1 MRKAEC
7 QLQDVRRN
15 ISSTN
20 LEISELKNVDDP
32 TPGDMRMLE
41 EELEISRKKIKELEA
56 KVNVT
61 KGALDNAAS
70 SLKDAETEMNDAEE
84 RVRTVTEQL
93 NPFQENLAHVH
104 SDLQR
109 DGDNVSYYSKKMKEF
124 ESKVADM
131 RQRREAA
138 EKVVT
143 EFVSKASQISAEK
156 IETRRTAENISSEI
170 QQVQVQIEA
179 ERSQHGDPEQLRE
192 DLYNRKVRCAE
203 VSDELRLLSSFLR
216 RLSAMMKM
224 RTAWFDETRQHIT
237 TVLRSYFSRCITVQK
252 NLTGRLHISHADQTV
267 EPVIE
272 RTDDTSSDHHRSTL
286 RGLSGGERS
295 FVMTC
300 FILSLWHLIES
311 PFCCLDEFDVYMDHI
326 NRQHCLDM
334 LLKVSTS
341 GANDISR
348 QFIILSPLSL
358 AQWNLSKQNVNILHL
373 TAPRR
378 QQQELP
384 DLSETSD

>member
-1 MRKAEC
+1 M
-7 QLQDVRRN
+7 
-15 ISSTN
+15 
-20 LEISELKNVDDP
+20 EISELKNVDDP

-41 EELEISRKKIKELEA
+41 EELEVARRKITELEA
-56 KVNVT
+56 KVSVT
-61 KGALDNAAS
+61 KIAVDNAVS
-70 SLKDAETEMNDAEE
+70 SLKNAETDMSSAEE

-93 NPFQENLAHVH
+93 NPFQESLAHVH

-109 DGDNVSYYSKKMKEF
+109 AGDNVSYYNKKMKEY
-124 ESKVADM
+124 EQKVAEIK
-131 RQRREAA
+131 QRRDTAETVVAEA
-138 EKVVT
+138 
-143 EFVSKASQISAEK
+143 VSKATQISPEK

-179 ERSQHGDPEQLRE
+179 ERNQHGDPEQLRE
-192 DLYNRKVRCAE
+192 DLYNRKVRCLE
-203 VSDELRLLSSFLR
+203 VSDDLRLLLSFLQ
-216 RLSAMMKM
+216 RLSEMMKM
-224 RTAWFDETRQHIT
+224 RTAWFEEMRQHISNM
-237 TVLRSYFSRCITVQK
+237 LRSYFARCVAVQK
-252 NLTGRLHISHADQTV
+252 NLTGRLHISHDDQTV

-272 RTDDTSSDHHRSTL
+272 RTDDTAMDQHRSTL

-334 LLKVSTS
+334 LLRVSASQNT
-341 GANDISR
+341 NLSR

-358 AQWNLSKQNVNILHL
+358 AQWNLRKENVNVLRL
-373 TAPRR
+373 TAPRDD
-378 QQQELP
+378 QQQLP
-384 DLSETSD
+384 DLAEND